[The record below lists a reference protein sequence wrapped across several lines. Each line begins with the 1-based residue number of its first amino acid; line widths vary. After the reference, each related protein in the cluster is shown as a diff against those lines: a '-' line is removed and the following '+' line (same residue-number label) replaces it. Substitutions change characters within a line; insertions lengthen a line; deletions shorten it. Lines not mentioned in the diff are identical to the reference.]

1 MCIAIMLRRI
11 LAIFFPGN
19 HTLLFKLL
27 IIILARATR
36 IFENFSARVLQQSRR
51 LIFSRI
57 FGNENMIGN
66 EDILRDLYRRNSIC
80 SRSYSVKR

>member
-1 MCIAIMLRRI
+1 MCVAIMLRRI

-36 IFENFSARVLQQSRR
+36 IFENFSE
-51 LIFSRI
+51 F
-57 FGNENMIGN
+57 
-66 EDILRDLYRRNSIC
+66 
-80 SRSYSVKR
+80 YSNRGD